1 MVSIPDPFSRNRF
14 KNPDK
19 TVMSQTERY
28 VCTQTE
34 RYVCRYYLKQNLVWK
49 ICIFITDKQLAW
61 RMTAASTLNNTRLNK
76 IPITNI
82 YIWNIRFWKYYKFSL
97 HKSYFFKLLVFPFH
111 FLRLVIEKLLQ
122 IVPKGTYYIT
132 TWLSNIIP
140 PILLQLYSSNT
151 IHYYPQKELR
161 DMTIGHCFLRCW
173 YNQSKTG
180 VRWFGGMNQL

>member
-19 TVMSQTERY
+19 IVMSQTERY

-111 FLRLVIEKLLQ
+111 FLFVIAKTCNRKM
-122 IVPKGTYYIT
+122 ITDCSKGNILYHNLAVKHYFPNPFT
-132 TWLSNIIP
+132 TI
-140 PILLQLYSSNT
+140 
-151 IHYYPQKELR
+151 
-161 DMTIGHCFLRCW
+161 
-173 YNQSKTG
+173 
-180 VRWFGGMNQL
+180 